1 MDKSGYNIIWKM
13 EDVKQYESLWA
24 FTDDD
29 LKSIFV
35 DGVDQGWYNDFLNC
49 VVDDVVLGHEK
60 PSIINSANSDWTS
73 STTSMTDD
81 EYDAY
86 IEWSEQSAQ
95 SKSSETRPNIN
106 FDFIFEPE
114 DDFGITVTL
123 VGDKL
128 AITSEDLKVLDDL
141 KEIFVKAG
149 NICCDHYKK
158 KYKGI
163 IFHTYV
169 FIIENQL

>member
-13 EDVKQYESLWA
+13 EDVKNYKSLWT
-24 FTDDD
+24 FTDKD
-29 LKSIFV
+29 LEDLFVKGVDKSWYNEFLN
-35 DGVDQGWYNDFLNC
+35 DGVDDL
-49 VVDDVVLGHEK
+49 VLGKQK
-60 PSIINSANSDWTS
+60 PTLTDNTESYWTS
-73 STTSMTDD
+73 SQTYLTED
-81 EYDAY
+81 EYEAY
-86 IEWSEQSAQ
+86 MEWSEQSANPDEL
-95 SKSSETRPNIN
+95 KKRPNIN

-114 DDFGITVTL
+114 DDFGITVTM

-149 NICCDHYKK
+149 NIVCDHYKK
-158 KYKGI
+158 KHKGFV
-163 IFHTYV
+163 FHTYV

>member
-13 EDVKQYESLWA
+13 EDVKNYKSLWT
-24 FTDDD
+24 FTDQD
-29 LKSIFV
+29 LLDIFIN
-35 DGVDQGWYNDFLNC
+35 GVDKSWYNEFLNE
-49 VVDDVVLGHEK
+49 VVDDLVLGKEK
-60 PSIINSANSDWTS
+60 PTITGSYWTS
-73 STTSMTDD
+73 SQTGMTSD
-81 EYDAY
+81 EYEAY
-86 IEWSEQSAQ
+86 MEWSEQSAPIEDP
-95 SKSSETRPNIN
+95 KKRPNIN

-114 DDFGITVTL
+114 DDFGITVTM

-149 NICCDHYKK
+149 NIVCDHYKK
-158 KYKGI
+158 KHKGFV
-163 IFHTYV
+163 FHTYV

>member
-1 MDKSGYNIIWKM
+1 M

-29 LKSIFV
+29 LLDIFV
-35 DGVDQGWYNDFLNC
+35 NGVDKNWYNEFLNN
-49 VVDDVVLGHEK
+49 VVDDVILGHEK
-60 PSIINSANSDWTS
+60 PTIETESFWTS
-73 STTSMTDD
+73 SSTAMTDE

-86 IEWSEQSAQ
+86 MEWSEQSAK
-95 SKSSETRPNIN
+95 SKDDSKRPNIN
-106 FDFIFEPE
+106 FDFVFEPE

-123 VGDKL
+123 IGDKL

-141 KEIFVKAG
+141 KEIFIKTG

-163 IFHTYV
+163 VFHTYV
-169 FIIENQL
+169 FVIENKI